1 MGTLLGKQGSL
12 LWRLPL
18 EVGRHADLAFAD
30 LDNPRTTA
38 PIDLSQFRAQQ
49 IAQLVNASP
58 ILLVANASIAL
69 GFARLAYDQFAPQAV
84 LAWTAATVVLS
95 LLLLAGWWR
104 HKRRPV
110 PVASLVPIR
119 QAEFFAA
126 VLGLIWA
133 AFPAL
138 FFDGAS
144 DDIRILAVGLTFA
157 ISGIGAF
164 ALASVPT
171 AAILFCSLIAGSLAL
186 TSVKLGG
193 EEGLSFGFFAIL
205 YAVISSG
212 MILGHHRSALA
223 RAAADQELRKQ
234 KDIVALL
241 LNDFEQGTSDWLW
254 ETDRQGHLTY
264 FSARLA
270 ELLGRKAEEIEGQPL
285 PAIFDAS
292 AEPAAAASL
301 TEAMSARQPFDCPA
315 MAMAAESGT
324 TCWNIKA
331 RPLFGD
337 AGDFIGYRGV
347 ARDITEES
355 RAGQELIRAKETAER
370 ASAAKSQFL
379 AVMSHE
385 LKTPLNAIVGFAEL
399 LTSSQANYLSDD
411 ARADHLQTILQS
423 GRHLQSLI
431 NDILDATRIEKGTM
445 KLIEQEGDAAELIE
459 VAVKMCRDAAERADT
474 TIVARIVDGIEVKGD
489 ITRIKQVLIN
499 LVTNAAKFS
508 APGAFVNVG
517 LEKTETDGLAF
528 VIRDDGIGIRKED
541 IARIFEPFVQA
552 DEGMSRRFGGVGLG
566 LAIARKIA
574 QLHGGDIIIESDY
587 GQGTTARFVL
597 PSARVAW
604 PSPKTALATA
614 AA

>member
-1 MGTLLGKQGSL
+1 MGTLLGRQGSL

-18 EVGRHADLAFAD
+18 EVGRHADLAFTD
-30 LDNPRTTA
+30 LDNPRTDA
-38 PIDLSQFRAQQ
+38 PIDLNQFRAQQ

-58 ILLVANASIAL
+58 ILLVASASLAL

-84 LAWTAATVVLS
+84 LAWAAVTVAVS

-104 HKRRPV
+104 HKRHPA
-110 PVASLVPIR
+110 PAASLAPIR
-119 QAEFFAA
+119 QSELFAA
-126 VLGLIWA
+126 MLGLIWA

-138 FFDGAS
+138 LFDGAS
-144 DDIRILAVGLTFA
+144 DDMRILAVGLTFA

-193 EEGLSFGFFAIL
+193 EVGLSFGFFAIV

-254 ETDRQGHLTY
+254 ETDRQGNLTY

-270 ELLGRKAEEIEGQPL
+270 ELLGRKAEEVEGQPIS
-285 PAIFDAS
+285 AIFDA
-292 AEPAAAASL
+292 AAVAPL

-315 MAMAAESGT
+315 VAMAAESGT
-324 TCWNIKA
+324 TYWNIKA

-337 AGDFIGYRGV
+337 AGDFIGFRGV

-355 RAGQELIRAKETAER
+355 RTGQELVRAKEAAEW

-399 LTSSQANYLSDD
+399 LTSSQADYLSDD
-411 ARADHLQTILQS
+411 NRTDHLQTILQS

-459 VAVKMCRDAAERADT
+459 VAVKMCRDAAEKADT
-474 TIVARIVDGIEVKGD
+474 TIIARIVDGIEVKGD

-508 APGAFVNVG
+508 APGGFVNVG
-517 LEKTETDGLAF
+517 LERTATEGLAF
-528 VIRDDGIGIRKED
+528 VIRDGGIGIRKED
-541 IARIFEPFVQA
+541 IARVFEPFVQA

-566 LAIARKIA
+566 LPIARKIA
-574 QLHGGDIIIESDY
+574 QLHGGDIIIESEY

-604 PSPKTALATA
+604 PSPNSAPATA